1 MANNIQR
8 EYIIRRIPKQSKSQL
23 YQETKLLSVMTNRAD
38 LLLNYIGST
47 KEQLRVRV
55 IELKKLYGSI
65 PQQVLEERKLL
76 TMSRASLWNIY
87 KEQVDKDKRI
97 TYSYA
102 SKKVLIN
109 ILNLDNRIKSLI
121 QNLTNDEEKLNVRID
136 AFNDLFM
143 VYNFRDFTYDM
154 LLYFFRELLNGKF
167 VLKYKKDGDVNFK
180 FTAINESYYMT
191 LIQWIINKGLENIS
205 DNYITSDNI
214 KSVKFKDITYMMIE
228 PIVKSIKPF
237 TEQSGKFFKWY
248 NTTNID
254 LTQEQIYSKDAFINS
269 EDNNKENCFIN
280 VLLESKFFSKSQINK
295 IKIDYRYPS
304 FSKTHIKKIANE
316 YNVNFVIKQYNPKSV
331 KSIKKDVIKVNA
343 DKSKTL
349 HINLLEGHYFIDRE
363 LHVSNYYV
371 KNYKKINKIKDVS
384 KNPKYMLIRNKRGD
398 LYKNTT
404 NNMNIIIEMFKN
416 NLFKQDGEILASINF
431 QVSTD
436 TVILDN
442 ICNEQRNL
450 DNLDNEPKEIKLSKN
465 EIFFCDL
472 ESDTTQGNHKIVMSQ
487 YMHIDDKDVIVS
499 INDPVKSMFN
509 YILNKMKDKSKT
521 AILYFHNAKYDF
533 SLLKPHINN
542 LYDILR
548 KDGAFY
554 NAKFFY
560 NGFKFEIRD
569 SYKLIPTALK
579 NMPAM
584 FNLPIEYHKNEAI
597 AYSYHNEKNI
607 RNKCE
612 KIDVYKQFLDE
623 KLHKTFDDI
632 LNNNTVKCAY
642 NKINNT
648 FNPLMYYSE
657 YGRLDVLILKESMM
671 ILNKEMF
678 DLMPTSK
685 INIFNKLTISSIA
698 LASVKDTLNNVTQTT
713 GNLRNFIDSAIYG
726 GRVHV
731 NHNYKG
737 KIIEECISD
746 FDACSMYPSAMIRL
760 CDDYGLPTKE
770 FTNIKN
776 FNKTTMYSDYNKK
789 YYVVKIRITKINKQI
804 QIPVVCIKTK
814 DGSSYIN
821 NLIKPEIVTV
831 DKITLEDYVKY
842 QDIEF
847 EFIEGVK
854 VSLQDSNKQL
864 GKKIFKLYNKR
875 LEIKHTRKSMGEL
888 IKLILNSIYG
898 KTCPKRHYNTEKVV
912 KTNKY
917 NDYVDKNFHKIQNI
931 DVMNDTT
938 YIIKEFKPAVDD
950 YTYNIVGCMILSMS
964 KRMMN
969 EVFNICDNQNM
980 PIYYTDT
987 DSMHINKKDIQQ
999 IQQIYKELYN
1009 KELIG
1014 DMPEQFHSD
1023 FKLLGKDG
1031 IDIKPEKVIS
1041 TESIFLGK
1049 KCYFDKLYAIDDK
1062 DNKCYGT
1069 HYRMKGIPE
1078 KSLINHCKIHFNG
1091 DMFKL
1096 YRHLTNKNNKCEIII
1111 NFNQFNP
1118 SFQYDESGVHFRLSN
1133 SFIRTL
1139 KF

>member
-1 MANNIQR
+1 MANNIHR
-8 EYIIRRIPKQSKSQL
+8 EYVIRRIPKQNKSQL
-23 YQETKLLSVMTNRAD
+23 YQEAKLLSVLTGRQD

-47 KEQLRVRV
+47 KEQLRIRV
-55 IELKKLYGSI
+55 IELKKLYESL

-87 KEQVDKDKRI
+87 KGQVDKDKRI

-109 ILNLDNRIKSLI
+109 ILNLDNKIKSLI
-121 QNLTNDEEKLNVRID
+121 ENLTNDEEKINVRID

-143 VYNFRDFTYDM
+143 LYNFKDFTEKM
-154 LLYFFRELLNGKF
+154 LLNFFRELQNGKY
-167 VLKYKKDGDVNFK
+167 VLKYKKDGDINFK
-180 FTAINESYYMT
+180 YTAINGNYYMT
-191 LIQWIINKGLENIS
+191 IIYWIINKGLENIP

-214 KSVKFKDITYMMIE
+214 KSVKFREITYLEIE
-228 PIVKSIKPF
+228 PIIRSTKPF
-237 TEQSGKFFKWY
+237 TEQKGDFFKWY

-254 LTQEQIYSKDAFINS
+254 LRQEQIYTKASFINT
-269 EDNNKENCFIN
+269 EENNKENCFIN
-280 VLLESKFFSKSQINK
+280 VLLKSNFLSKSQINK
-295 IKIDYRYPS
+295 IKIDYS
-304 FSKTHIKKIANE
+304 SSTFSKTHIKKIATE
-316 YNVNFVIKQYNPKSV
+316 YNINFIIKQYNPKSV
-331 KSIKKDVIKVNA
+331 KRITKNVIKVND
-343 DKSKTL
+343 DKSKTIC
-349 HINLLEGHYFIDRE
+349 INLLEGHYFIDRE
-363 LHVSNYYV
+363 LPVSKYYI
-371 KNYKKINKIKDVS
+371 KNYKEINESKDVS
-384 KNPKYMLIRNKRGD
+384 KNSDYMLIRNKRGD
-398 LYKNTT
+398 LYMNTT
-404 NNMNIIIEMFKN
+404 NNMDIIIEMFKN
-416 NLFKQDGEILASINF
+416 NLFKQDGEILSSSNF

-436 TVILDN
+436 TIILDD
-442 ICNEQRNL
+442 IVNEQINL
-450 DNLDNEPKEIKLSKN
+450 DILHNEPKENKLSNN

-487 YMHIDDKDVIVS
+487 YMHIDDKEVVVS

-509 YILNKMKDKSKT
+509 YISNKMKDKNKT

-542 LYDILR
+542 LYNILR

-554 NAKFFY
+554 KAKFSY
-560 NGFKFEIRD
+560 YGYKFEIRD

-597 AYSYHNEKNI
+597 AYSYHSEKNI

-612 KIDVYKQFLDE
+612 KIEVYKSLLDE

-632 LNNNTVKCAY
+632 LINNTVKCAY

-671 ILNKEMF
+671 ILNKEML
-678 DLMPTSK
+678 DLMPNNK

-698 LASVKDTLNNVTQTT
+698 LESVKDTLNNVTQTT
-713 GNLRNFIDSAIYG
+713 GNLRNFIDSAVYG

-731 NHNYKG
+731 NELYKG
-737 KIIEECISD
+737 KVIKECISD
-746 FDACSMYPSAMIRL
+746 FDACSMYPSAMIRI
-760 CDDYGLPTKE
+760 CNENGLPTKE

-789 YYVVKIRITKINKQI
+789 YYVVKIRITKINKKI

-821 NLIKPEIVTV
+821 NLIKPEIVVV

-847 EFIEGVK
+847 EFIEGVE
-854 VSLQDSNKQL
+854 VSLEDSNKEL
-864 GKKIFKLYNKR
+864 GKKIFKLYIKR

-898 KTCPKRHYNTEKVV
+898 KTCPKRHYSTEKVV
-912 KTNKY
+912 RTDKY

-950 YTYNIVGCMILSMS
+950 YSYNIVGCMILSMS

-969 EVFNICDNQNM
+969 EVFNICDNMNM

-987 DSMHINKKDIQQ
+987 DSMHINKKDIQV

-1023 FKLLGKDG
+1023 FKLLAKNGKE
-1031 IDIKPEKVIS
+1031 IKPEKVIS

-1049 KCYFDKLYAIDDK
+1049 KCYFDKLYAIDDN

-1096 YRHLTNKNNKCEIII
+1096 YKHLSNKNNKCEIII

-1118 SFQYDESGVHFRLSN
+1118 SYEHDESGVHFRLTN